1 MNAQQKKN
9 NFSLSGQVEEKNVDL
24 QPKLVR
30 PNIDHLLKRISIK
43 RKQER
48 NYNLTMMII
57 SVASVAVVS
66 FLFTQN

>member
-48 NYNLTMMII
+48 NYNLTMMVI
-57 SVASVAVVS
+57 SVASVAIVS
-66 FLFTQN
+66 FLFT

>member
-1 MNAQQKKN
+1 MSAKQKKN
-9 NFSLSGQVEEKNVDL
+9 NFSLSDQVEEKNVDS

-57 SVASVAVVS
+57 SVASVAIVS
-66 FLFTQN
+66 LLFTQY

>member
-57 SVASVAVVS
+57 SVASVAIVS

>member
-57 SVASVAVVS
+57 SAASVAIVS

>member
-1 MNAQQKKN
+1 MSAQQKKN
-9 NFSLSGQVEEKNVDL
+9 NFSLSDQVEEKNVDS

-57 SVASVAVVS
+57 SVASVAIVS
-66 FLFTQN
+66 LLFTQY

>member
-1 MNAQQKKN
+1 MSAQQKKN
-9 NFSLSGQVEEKNVDL
+9 NFSLSDQVEAKIVDS

-57 SVASVAVVS
+57 SVASVAIVS
-66 FLFTQN
+66 LLFTQY

>member
-1 MNAQQKKN
+1 MNAQKKKN

-48 NYNLTMMII
+48 NYNLTMMVI
-57 SVASVAVVS
+57 SVASVAIVS
-66 FLFTQN
+66 FLFT